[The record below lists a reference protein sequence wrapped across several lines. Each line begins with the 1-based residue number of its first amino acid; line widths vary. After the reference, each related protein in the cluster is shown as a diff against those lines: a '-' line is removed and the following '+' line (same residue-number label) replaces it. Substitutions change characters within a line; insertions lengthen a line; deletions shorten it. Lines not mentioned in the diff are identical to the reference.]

1 MRRRGEPGGTE
12 RQVVSGGRTWN
23 LLRLGAGVP
32 FAGGLR
38 GAADEAVADADDR
51 LDAIGAVA
59 QLLAQPADVNVER
72 ARVAVILMP
81 PHFVEKLGAGCDPP
95 GPARER
101 GQQRELFARE
111 PDLGPV
117 AQYAHAL
124 RVDLQ
129 PVVLVV
135 RSDRLF

>member
-23 LLRLGAGVP
+23 LLRLGACVTLG
-32 FAGGLR
+32 GGLR

-59 QLLAQPADVNVER
+59 ELLAQPADVNVER
-72 ARVAVILMP
+72 ARVTVILMP

-95 GPARER
+95 RLARER
-101 GQQRELFARE
+101 GQQRELLARE
-111 PDLGPV
+111 PDLRPV
-117 AQYAHAL
+117 ALHAHVL
-124 RVDLQ
+124 QVDLQ
-129 PVVLVV
+129 
-135 RSDRLF
+135 